1 MLIGDPDYFAFIL
14 ERVPK
19 WEIGGFVNGIMYV
32 IISGISYPEELRTTT
47 FNSELSDILGD
58 RSALVH
64 AVRDDE
70 LFALDDKQLFDILA
84 DKVYPDIDD
93 ERDNDY
99 RFMIPYS

>member
-1 MLIGDPDYFAFIL
+1 MLIGDPDCFAFIL

-19 WEIGGFVNGIMYV
+19 WEIGGFINGIMYV
-32 IISGISYPEELRTTT
+32 IISGTNYPEELRTTT

-64 AVRDDE
+64 PVRDDE
-70 LFALDDKQLFDILA
+70 LFSLDDKQLYDILA